1 MLEWYAYYHSWNEDK
16 IEPFNVFDHGSFLED
31 CKKNAKKNIH
41 DYDAFCEQL
50 RRDAMYFFWSKCEW
64 EIIIAPWIRR
74 KEDIEIKIDVFDQLK
89 LNWEAFCKYTWEHGP
104 ELRRRKKKES
114 VNGDPN

>member
-1 MLEWYAYYHSWNEDK
+1 MLEWYVYYHSWNEDK

-50 RRDAMYFFWSKCEW
+50 RRDAMYYYWSKCEW
-64 EIIIAPWIRR
+64 EIIIAPWIPR
-74 KEDIEIKIDVFDQLK
+74 KEDIDIKIDVYDQLR

-104 ELRRRKKKES
+104 ELRRRKKKEKS
-114 VNGDPN
+114 NDPA

>member
-31 CKKNAKKNIH
+31 CKKNSKKNIH

-50 RRDAMYFFWSKCEW
+50 RRDAMYYYWSKCEW
-64 EIIIAPWIRR
+64 EIVLAPWVR
-74 KEDIEIKIDVFDQLK
+74 KNEDAEIKIDVYDQLR
-89 LNWEAFCKYTWEHGP
+89 LNWEAFCKYTWEHGA
-104 ELRRRKKKES
+104 ELRRRKKKEKS
-114 VNGDPN
+114 NDPA